1 MGITKKQALRAIAAQ
16 ARKHANL
23 PFDTSALM
31 PENVLKEYLR
41 SPEATYK
48 RFAEFCESLPLK
60 RGGHPEYDFLADP
73 ANVGKT
79 AEGNVTTFFM
89 DLKNF
94 TKYCCFL
101 SRDKVYQA
109 KYASI
114 EAAIGVCRI
123 HGGHLHDITG
133 DGVMFFFGGG
143 RANDVE
149 TARQALDAA
158 ADAMELLEKEVIT
171 EYNDNCQYPN
181 IHPKIGVDFGPA
193 LWGAYGAPPNF
204 EVKATAFN
212 VDVANKMMSD
222 RNSQEVAIG
231 DELKNLLEV
240 GEEEYLENGWVY
252 NRQMTVNGEEKKIS
266 YKTWVFDWRKH
277 LRDRNEEDKDLARI
291 GFVTLPAQA
300 ALKGSKTTLGPAP
313 LA

>member
-1 MGITKKQALRAIAAQ
+1 MAITKRQALRAIAAQ

-23 PFDTSALM
+23 SFDPTALL
-31 PENVLKEYLR
+31 PDSVVKEYLR
-41 SPEATYK
+41 SPEGAYK
-48 RFAEFCESLPLK
+48 RFAEFYESVPTK
-60 RGGHPEYDFLADP
+60 RGGHPDYDFLAEH

-79 AEGNVTTFFM
+79 AEGNITTLFM

-114 EAAIGVCRI
+114 EATIGVCRL

-133 DGVMFFFGGG
+133 DGVMFFFGG
-143 RANDVE
+143 
-149 TARQALDAA
+149 ARTDDRESARNALDAA

-181 IHPKIGVDFGPA
+181 IHPKIGVDFGTA
-193 LWGAYGAPPNF
+193 LWGAYGAPPVF

-231 DELKNLLEV
+231 DELKNLLDV
-240 GEEEYLENGWVY
+240 DEEEYLESGWVY
-252 NRQMTVNGEEKKIS
+252 SRQMTVGGEEKKIS
-266 YKTWVFDWRKH
+266 YKTWVFDWRRH
-277 LRDRNEEDKDLARI
+277 LRDRDEEDKDLARMGI
-291 GFVTLPAQA
+291 ITFTTPVVTR
-300 ALKGSKTTLGPAP
+300 SKTTLGDAP